1 MQGFAQESMALLPHF
16 STLGSGHTVLMLHDA
31 DGGHLTFAP
40 QVETL
45 ASLGYRAVAWDM
57 PGYGNSAPI
66 EPYGFKGL
74 AESCMALIEAL
85 QCGPVTLVGH
95 GMGAMVAL
103 EVAVRHSALVR
114 RLVLCAG
121 GPALDAQA
129 MADWVEPRLKA
140 LDSAQGDMASLAQAL
155 VAQFIGSGAL
165 PEGVRLATHALS
177 QVYQGSYRRALEAL
191 GTFDRSAGVLGRLH
205 MPTLIIGGAQD
216 RCTPPAALQ
225 ALAHVLPDA
234 RHLSLPHAGHWP
246 QLEDPDGFDGALA
259 DFLVFSRV
267 LH

>member
-1 MQGFAQESMALLPHF
+1 MALLPHF
-16 STLGSGHTVLMLHDA
+16 TTLGSGHTVLMLHDA

-40 QVETL
+40 QVEML
-45 ASLGYRAVAWDM
+45 ASQGYRAVAWDM

-74 AESCMALIEAL
+74 AEGCIALIDAL

-95 GMGAMVAL
+95 GLGAMVAL
-103 EVAVRHSALVR
+103 EVAVRQPSAVR

-121 GPALDAQA
+121 GPALDAQSTE
-129 MADWVEPRLKA
+129 DWVAPRLKA
-140 LDSAQGDMASLAQAL
+140 LDAAQDMEHLAQLL
-155 VAQFIGSGAL
+155 VPQYIGAGAL

-177 QVYQGSYRRALEAL
+177 QVYKGAYRRALEAL
-191 GTFDRSAGVLGRLH
+191 STFDRSAAVLGQLH
-205 MPTLIIGGAQD
+205 MPTLIIGGGQD

-234 RHLSLPHAGHWP
+234 RYLDLPGAGHWP
-246 QLEDPDGFDGALA
+246 QLEDPDAFDGALA
-259 DFLVFSRV
+259 DFLASTRV